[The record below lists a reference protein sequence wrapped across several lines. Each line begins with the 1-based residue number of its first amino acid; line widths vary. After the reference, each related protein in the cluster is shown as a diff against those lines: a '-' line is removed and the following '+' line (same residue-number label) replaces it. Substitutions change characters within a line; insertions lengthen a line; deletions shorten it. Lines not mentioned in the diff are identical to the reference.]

1 MAMMLAIILLLIS
14 FSSLLNKVAC
24 LSPLVRG
31 FVSFNGGAAAMS
43 ALRMTVANSWMGCFS
58 SFSDNGWKM
67 VEHWG
72 VELVLCFRNKGT
84 ILKCQEVISILGYQ
98 IGGKWQWVCCLQ
110 LFASMIQFQTLGCA
124 VWFEN
129 FPPLL
134 LHCSNGHFS
143 AMSAQVLA
151 TSL

>member
-1 MAMMLAIILLLIS
+1 MAMMMATEENVDIAEFNRLKFKLRGCILLLIS

-43 ALRMTVANSWMGCFS
+43 ASRMTVANSWMGCFS

-84 ILKCQEVISILGYQ
+84 ILKCQAVISILGYQ

-110 LFASMIQFQTLGCA
+110 L
-124 VWFEN
+124 
-129 FPPLL
+129 LL
-134 LHCSNGHFS
+134 L
-143 AMSAQVLA
+143 
-151 TSL
+151 

>member
-1 MAMMLAIILLLIS
+1 
-14 FSSLLNKVAC
+14 
-24 LSPLVRG
+24 
-31 FVSFNGGAAAMS
+31 MS

-110 LFASMIQFQTLGCA
+110 LFASVIQFQTLGCA

-134 LHCSNGHFS
+134 IHCSNGHFFS
-143 AMSAQVLA
+143 DVCPSFGN
-151 TSL
+151 